1 MWQRLS
7 ALALCGM
14 SALWAGACDGLP
26 TGFPEGSEFP
36 DLFSDIPQTLSF
48 QLSVKHGG
56 PAFRITVRPGWQ
68 HNGDY
73 EKPWRHDGVFVHA
86 GDIEVARCQDGKRLQ
101 LLPLM
106 AWQPLNFGLTFHADD
121 INFDGY
127 LDFSVLT
134 EYAGSYY
141 GRSSWVYD
149 RGSGLF
155 VQNELTQALG
165 ENWRG
170 SIINFDPKKHEIGT
184 SLLMPGCPVLE
195 GDRYRVKKNRPI
207 LIHKEEIT
215 QQGGLPRFNCTVTV
229 SDLIGGTM
237 RVTGARRFDAPE
249 QPVK

>member
-26 TGFPEGSEFP
+26 TGFPEGSEFL

-106 AWQPLNFGLTFHADD
+106 AWQPLNFGLTFHADYEKPWRHDGVFVHAGDIEVARCQDGKRLQLLPLMAWQPLNFGLTFHADD

-141 GRSSWVYD
+141 GRSYWVY
-149 RGSGLF
+149 
-155 VQNELTQALG
+155 
-165 ENWRG
+165 
-170 SIINFDPKKHEIGT
+170 
-184 SLLMPGCPVLE
+184 
-195 GDRYRVKKNRPI
+195 
-207 LIHKEEIT
+207 
-215 QQGGLPRFNCTVTV
+215 
-229 SDLIGGTM
+229 
-237 RVTGARRFDAPE
+237 
-249 QPVK
+249 

>member
-1 MWQRLS
+1 
-7 ALALCGM
+7 
-14 SALWAGACDGLP
+14 
-26 TGFPEGSEFP
+26 
-36 DLFSDIPQTLSF
+36 
-48 QLSVKHGG
+48 
-56 PAFRITVRPGWQ
+56 
-68 HNGDY
+68 
-73 EKPWRHDGVFVHA
+73 
-86 GDIEVARCQDGKRLQ
+86 
-101 LLPLM
+101 
-106 AWQPLNFGLTFHADD
+106 
-121 INFDGY
+121 
-127 LDFSVLT
+127 
-134 EYAGSYY
+134 
-141 GRSSWVYD
+141 
-149 RGSGLF
+149 
-155 VQNELTQALG
+155 LG

>member
-141 GRSSWVYD
+141 GRSYWVYD

-165 ENWRG
+165 ENWSG

-184 SLLMPGCPVLE
+184 SLLMPGCPVF
-195 GDRYRVKKNRPI
+195 RRRS
-207 LIHKEEIT
+207 
-215 QQGGLPRFNCTVTV
+215 LPRQEE
-229 SDLIGGTM
+229 SPDPHSQRGHYA
-237 RVTGARRFDAPE
+237 ARRVASVQLHRDGFGPYRRGHSCDPRTA
-249 QPVK
+249 V